1 MKYPINKTYLLW
13 GILGLVLAGNIF
25 FYCIIP
31 DREEEMFKEAMLQ
44 AHGNREELEK
54 VLKYY
59 EKEPEKLEAAKFL
72 IRNMSGLYSYTGEML
87 DSFRIA
93 LDQYVDSYSY
103 DKKRF
108 GYLENFPYEQV
119 RLRYDIETITAEYLI
134 ENIEYSFKVWKEMAW
149 GKHIPMDHFC
159 ELILP
164 YRIGNEPLTH
174 WKKELYEKL
183 HPVMDSIYQGS
194 DAIAACDSMSKYL
207 NQQWWVYCDE
217 LNGPDMSA
225 EYLFQKRIGDC
236 EAVSAFTTFAM
247 RAVGIPVAM
256 DTYIYSAEFANMHCW
271 NVVLDSIGVSIP
283 FMIGEFAPERGG
295 YFNRKMGKAYRHTF
309 AIQSGQLEKLSEN
322 KLSHSLNNCRLKD
335 VTNVY
340 RGCNKVVVPCDFILT
355 EEVGAVFLGLFTPN
369 GWIAIGEAEKYHKR
383 KATFRN
389 IEPGPVYIPLYRYK
403 DLEIEAGY
411 PFRLDA
417 QTGKVIIYS
426 PQTQT
431 EVIKLLRKYPAAS
444 SVETYMRRMTNGRFE
459 AANQS
464 DFRDATILFE
474 LGVKEWPHRVYNEY
488 NVTID
493 DKFRYVRYISNK
505 NYPGDVAE
513 VAWYNSPDAKQK
525 LTGTL
530 ISTPAYRDQPE
541 CDPRNAIDN
550 DPLTFFSSEESPGW
564 VGLDLKTPQRIGK
577 ILFMPRNDD
586 NFIRKG
592 DEYELFYFSK
602 YGWCSL
608 GKKKAFRTELFYQN
622 VPRNAVFWLRD
633 LTRGKEEQ
641 IFTYENGK
649 QYFNHYR
656 ETRPETKASN
666 ALQK

>member
-1 MKYPINKTYLLW
+1 MKYPINKAQFLW
-13 GILGLVLAGNIF
+13 IVLGLLLTGNILF
-25 FYCIIP
+25 FYSIP
-31 DREEEMFKEAMLQ
+31 DREEEMLKEALLQ
-44 AHGNREELEK
+44 AHSNRKELER
-54 VLKYY
+54 VLKHY

-72 IRNMSGLYSYTGEML
+72 IRNMPGLYSYTGEML

-93 LDQYVDSYSY
+93 LDQYANSYNY
-103 DKKRF
+103 DQKRF
-108 GYLENFPYEQV
+108 AYLENFPYEKVQIKS
-119 RLRYDIETITAEYLI
+119 DIETVTAEYLI
-134 ENIEYSFKVWKEMAW
+134 ENIEYSFKAWKETTW
-149 GKHIPMDHFC
+149 GKHISMEQFR

-174 WKKELYEKL
+174 WKKKLYERL

-256 DTYIYSAEFANMHCW
+256 DTYIYSPEFANMHCW
-271 NVVLDSIGVSIP
+271 NIVLDSTGISIP
-283 FMIGEFAPERGG
+283 FMIGEFTPKRGES
-295 YFNRKMGKAYRHTF
+295 FNRKMGKAYRHTF
-309 AIQSGQLEKLSEN
+309 AIQSGQLKKLLEN
-322 KLSHSLNNCRLKD
+322 KLPHSLKNCRLKD
-335 VTNVY
+335 VTEIY
-340 RGCNKVVVPCDFILT
+340 RGYNKVIVPCDFIP
-355 EEVGAVFLGLFTPN
+355 EEGKLNIFLGVFTPN

-383 KATFRN
+383 KATFKN
-389 IEPGPVYIPLYRYK
+389 IEPGPVYIPLYQHN
-403 DLEIEAGY
+403 DIQIEAGY

-417 QTGKVIIYS
+417 QTDKVVVYN

-431 EVIKLLRKYPAAS
+431 ETIKLLRKYPAAV
-444 SVETYMRRMTNGRFE
+444 SVETYMQRMTNGRFE
-459 AANQS
+459 GANRS
-464 DFRDATILFE
+464 DFSDATILYE
-474 LGVKEWPHRVYNEY
+474 LGTKEWPQQVYNEY
-488 NVTID
+488 HVSAD
-493 DKFRYVRYISNK
+493 EKFRYVRYISNK
-505 NYPGDVAE
+505 KFPGDIAE
-513 VAWYNSPDAKQK
+513 VAWYNSLDKDQK
-525 LTGTL
+525 LTGVL
-530 ISTPAYRDQPE
+530 ISTPPYKNQPE
-541 CDPRNAIDN
+541 CDPKNAIDD
-550 DPLTFFSSEESPGW
+550 DPLTFFSSEQSPGW
-564 VGLDLKTPQRIGK
+564 IGLDLETPQRIEK
-577 ILFMPRNDD
+577 IVFMPRNDD

-608 GKKKAFRTELFYQN
+608 GKKKAVRTELFYQN
-622 VPRNAVFWLRD
+622 APRNAVFWLRD

-656 ETRPETKASN
+656 KILPKTKSTN
-666 ALQK
+666 VQQK